1 MPYCAALISW
11 IASPIIARG
20 TDRTGSMTS
29 STWSALAVVCVLG
42 AISPGPSLVVLMKH
56 TINGSRM
63 HGAVVAV
70 AHGFGVAFYAMLSV
84 LGLAL
89 VLTRH
94 PALFTAVTAS
104 GAAFLAWTG
113 VRLLLPSTS
122 SVALDAAADNLH
134 LVAAARDGLATSLT
148 NPKLAVFFI
157 ALFSQFV
164 SPNLASHEKIILVAT
179 PTGIDISW
187 HLAATL
193 IISQSW
199 SLAWLRSHTLW
210 LNRTMG
216 FVLILLA
223 LRMFVDLLT

>member
-1 MPYCAALISW
+1 
-11 IASPIIARG
+11 
-20 TDRTGSMTS
+20 MTF

-56 TINGSRM
+56 TISGSRM

-70 AHGFGVAFYAMLSV
+70 AHGFGVAFYAALSV

-89 VLTRH
+89 VLTTH
-94 PALFTAVTAS
+94 PTLFTVVTWS
-104 GAAFLAWTG
+104 GTAFLVWTG
-113 VRLLLPSTS
+113 VRMLRLSAG
-122 SVALDAAADNLH
+122 SVDLDATADNVR

-148 NPKLAVFFI
+148 NPKLALFFM

-164 SPNLASHEKIILVAT
+164 NPNTASHEKIILVAT

-193 IISQSW
+193 ILSQSW
-199 SLAWLRSHTLW
+199 ALAWLKAHALW
-210 LNRTMG
+210 LNRSMG
-216 FVLILLA
+216 LVLILLA
-223 LRMFVDLLT
+223 LRMVVDLVA